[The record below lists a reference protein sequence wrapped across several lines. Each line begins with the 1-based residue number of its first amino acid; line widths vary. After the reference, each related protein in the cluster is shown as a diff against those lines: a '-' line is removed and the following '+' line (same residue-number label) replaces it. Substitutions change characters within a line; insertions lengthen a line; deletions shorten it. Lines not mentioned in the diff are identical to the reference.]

1 MNRALVL
8 GDPVVCLAEQD
19 LISDG
24 AVIIEGNQIVDVGT
38 REDLIQRGPFDEVLG
53 SDSHIVMPGFVN
65 GHYHSELAIGPGLY
79 EHIFERANNMML
91 HPIGGVHEEDIYN
104 AILWGLI
111 QAIRGGQTAAIDFFY
126 GRLGLLDFSAP
137 PALQAYLDS
146 GFRTAFGLVSRDQNI
161 YAHETNEEF
170 LERLPTAL
178 ATEVR
183 DSTMGYAWP
192 VHEIFR
198 SFRSLANTWH
208 ERDDR
213 IRLIAAPD
221 WTPACSDEL
230 YIACRNLANEFDT
243 GLTTHCLETRSEML
257 YSLRAHGMSA
267 LERLDNLNVLGPD
280 VTLAH
285 FVWVT
290 DEDIK
295 RFADSGAIA
304 SMNPGSNLRL
314 STGICRARDIIN
326 EGGNLVIGTDGI
338 SFSGREDFFQELRLA
353 SYLQRTPT
361 AFEVGRLDSAELLR
375 TIGENGARALG
386 WEDSLGKIAPG
397 YMADLLVL
405 KKERLFFPKDRY
417 SDTTFLDVLI
427 DSAESQ
433 DIDSVIINGQTV
445 MCQGQ
450 MQFVDEESL
459 RAKVEDAAERIYQVG
474 ASTQQTQ
481 LSARIDPYIV
491 DFYKDWYEVEVEPS
505 YLYNPRQDPA
515 RMYKL

>member
-1 MNRALVL
+1 
-8 GDPVVCLAEQD
+8 
-19 LISDG
+19 
-24 AVIIEGNQIVDVGT
+24 
-38 REDLIQRGPFDEVLG
+38 
-53 SDSHIVMPGFVN
+53 MPGFSN
-65 GHYHSELAIGPGLY
+65 GHFHSELAIGPGLY
-79 EHIFERANNMML
+79 EYIFERANNMMV
-91 HPIGGVHEEDIYN
+91 HPIGGVDEEDIYN
-104 AILWGLI
+104 AILWGLT
-111 QAIRGGQTAAIDFFY
+111 QVIRGGQTGAIDFFY
-126 GRLGLLDFSAP
+126 GRLGMLDFSAP

-161 YAHETNEEF
+161 YAHVGNAQF
-170 LERLPTAL
+170 LARLPTDL
-178 ATEVR
+178 ANEVS

-192 VHEIFR
+192 VDEIFR
-198 SFRSLANTWH
+198 SFRSLAKTWH

-213 IRLIAAPD
+213 IRLIVAPD

-230 YIACRNLANEFDT
+230 YSACRNLANEFNT

-314 STGICRARDIIN
+314 STGICRARDIIK
-326 EGGNLVIGTDGI
+326 EGGNIVIGTDGI

-353 SYLQRTPT
+353 CYLQRTPNE
-361 AFEVGRLDSAELLR
+361 FEVGRLNSAEFLR
-375 TIGENGARALG
+375 TIGENGARAMG
-386 WEDSLGKIAPG
+386 WEDRLGKIAPG
-397 YMADLLVL
+397 YLADLLVL
-405 KKERLFFPKDRY
+405 KKERIFFPKDRY
-417 SDTTFLDVLI
+417 LGNQFLDVLI
-427 DSAESQ
+427 DATESQ

-445 MCQGQ
+445 MSEGK
-450 MQFVDEESL
+450 MQLIDETAL
-459 RAKVEDAAERIYQVG
+459 RTKVEDAAERLYRAG

-481 LSARIDPYIV
+481 LSARIDPYV
-491 DFYKDWYEVEVEPS
+491 LDFYKDWYDAEVEPA
-505 YLYNPRQDPA
+505 YLYNPRHDPEW
-515 RMYKL
+515 RYK